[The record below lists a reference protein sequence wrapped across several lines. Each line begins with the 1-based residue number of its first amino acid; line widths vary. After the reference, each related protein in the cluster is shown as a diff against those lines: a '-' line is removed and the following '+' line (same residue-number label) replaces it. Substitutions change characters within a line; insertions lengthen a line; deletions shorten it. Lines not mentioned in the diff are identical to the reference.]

1 MPKSGK
7 TVVINSILMATPI
20 YYLFV
25 YPIPDSVINKISQIT
40 RKFLWANNDNGRGFH
55 LVNWANVTSNKPEK
69 DLGIMNLY
77 AIKHSLMAKN
87 LFNYLNKHNSIWME
101 ILYMKYGDH
110 NLWTQNFLVNCFVFF
125 KGLHTTADLIKANLW
140 IKCVNPSSNS
150 VMFHP

>member
-1 MPKSGK
+1 
-7 TVVINSILMATPI
+7 
-20 YYLFV
+20 
-25 YPIPDSVINKISQIT
+25 
-40 RKFLWANNDNGRGFH
+40 
-55 LVNWANVTSNKPEK
+55 
-69 DLGIMNLY
+69 
-77 AIKHSLMAKN
+77 MAKN

>member
-1 MPKSGK
+1 MIDKLNGYIANWSKAKMPKARK
-7 TVVINSILMATPI
+7 AVVINIILMA
-20 YYLFV
+20 
-25 YPIPDSVINKISQIT
+25 

-87 LFNYLNKHNSIWME
+87 LFDYLNKHNSIWME

-125 KGLHTTADLIKANLW
+125 QRFAYY
-140 IKCVNPSSNS
+140 C
-150 VMFHP
+150 